1 MVLRKAVFFINFGMD
16 SIPVY
21 DGDLA
26 NYQLTHRRQMSYS
39 NKQNDE
45 MISIT
50 SESDVRI
57 SSLL

>member
-1 MVLRKAVFFINFGMD
+1 MD

-21 DGDLA
+21 DGNLA

-45 MISIT
+45 MINIVP
-50 SESDVRI
+50 ESDVRI

>member
-45 MISIT
+45 MINIVS
-50 SESDVRI
+50 
-57 SSLL
+57 